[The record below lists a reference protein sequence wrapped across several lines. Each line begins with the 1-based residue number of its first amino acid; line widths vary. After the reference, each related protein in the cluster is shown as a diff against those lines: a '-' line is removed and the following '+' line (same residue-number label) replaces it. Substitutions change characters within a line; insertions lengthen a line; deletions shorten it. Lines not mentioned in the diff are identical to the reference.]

1 VISVTDNW
9 EAFRVSCGQGLGVY
23 QLLENEAFLEIRILV
38 DRIAFKKEFKGY
50 EDKLL
55 NDILTF
61 CKNHGYIQLSQ
72 TSQADQFFK

>member
-9 EAFRVSCGQGLGVY
+9 EAFKVSCGQGLGVY
-23 QLLENEAFLEIRILV
+23 QLLENEASIEVRILV
-38 DRIAFKKEFKGY
+38 DRVAFKTEFTDY

-61 CKNHGYIQLSQ
+61 SKNHGYIQLSQ